1 MIGIIGGS
9 GNVGQWA
16 TQALTRFSSAYIKVG
31 GRNKEQFEKLARS
44 LPDNAAVEFR
54 QVDFKNIHSVKQF
67 AEDCTIIL
75 NCAGPTYNHASEL
88 AEAVLNMGIG

>member
-44 LPDNAAVEFR
+44 LPP
-54 QVDFKNIHSVKQF
+54 
-67 AEDCTIIL
+67 L
-75 NCAGPTYNHASEL
+75 
-88 AEAVLNMGIG
+88 

>member
-31 GRNKEQFEKLARS
+31 EGTRNNLKNWQGHCLITPQWNSGRWISKTFI
-44 LPDNAAVEFR
+44 V
-54 QVDFKNIHSVKQF
+54 
-67 AEDCTIIL
+67 
-75 NCAGPTYNHASEL
+75 
-88 AEAVLNMGIG
+88 